1 MLCFEVRIARE
12 VALGDSRNLG
22 GIRARIAMS
31 VLVIY
36 LRNVFTDIISSAAGL
51 RTWMAC
57 LAFHNS
63 FLPPPSSVTIVNSS
77 LRLCKIEH
85 EPRLP

>member
-36 LRNVFTDIISSAAGL
+36 LRNVFTDIISSAAGP
-51 RTWMAC
+51 RT
-57 LAFHNS
+57 
-63 FLPPPSSVTIVNSS
+63 
-77 LRLCKIEH
+77 
-85 EPRLP
+85 